1 MFTRTAQVSRRF
13 SIKFGF
19 SIVAVL
25 ISATMWPGSAQ
36 EAQAQSYPQEPI
48 RLVIGFGQGGP
59 TDVAARVM
67 ADKLT
72 AEMGQQVFVEN
83 RPGASGNIA
92 TQTVAE
98 APADGYSYLIG
109 ALPLAVNHSR
119 FPNFPVK
126 FGRDIVAI
134 AAIGATN
141 NVLVVNPD
149 VEASTVE
156 EFAALAKAK
165 PDELSCG
172 TFGKGSSS
180 HLGMAEFEGRAHV
193 DLLEVPYKSNSDTVN
208 DIIGGHINCWFAPVP
223 SVAALVEAGKLRALA
238 ATGPERVGALPDVP
252 TFAELGYD
260 GFDVRLWIGLFG
272 RADVPAD
279 RLDTM
284 IQAAAKVLATDEMKA
299 ALEKQGL
306 VPMEM
311 DRAQFTDFVNAEIE
325 RWSAIGSQL
334 N

>member
-1 MFTRTAQVSRRF
+1 MMRDYVPIHGRLPFRF
-13 SIKFGF
+13 GHALLS
-19 SIVAVL
+19 AVGL
-25 ISATMWPGSAQ
+25 VLLWISLVQAAH
-36 EAQAQSYPQEPI
+36 AQSYPQEPI

-59 TDVAARVM
+59 TDVAARVV

-72 AEMGQQVFVEN
+72 EELGQQVFVEN

-119 FPNFPVK
+119 FPEFPVK
-126 FGRDIVAI
+126 FGRDIMAI

-141 NVLVVNPD
+141 NVLVVHPD
-149 VEASTVE
+149 VEADTVE
-156 EFAALAKAK
+156 EFGALARSE
-165 PDELSCG
+165 PDTLSCG

-180 HLGMAEFEGRAHV
+180 HLGMAEFETRANV

-208 DIIGGHINCWFAPVP
+208 DILGGHISCWFAPVP

-238 ATGPERVGALPDVP
+238 ATGPERVDALPEVP
-252 TFAELGYD
+252 TFAELGYN
-260 GFDVRLWIGLFG
+260 GFDVRLWTGLFG

-279 RLDTM
+279 RLDV
-284 IQAAAKVLATDEMKA
+284 IEQASARVLATDEMKA
-299 ALEKQGL
+299 ALIKQGL

-311 DRAQFTDFVNAEIE
+311 DRTGFTDFVNAEIE
-325 RWSAIGSQL
+325 RWSAIGRQL